1 MYEPVQKQSFLKQE
15 GTPRFTTITDLNK
28 SGIDNIY
35 QGKYVFLI
43 PEVKSNQTFNIF
55 YQLGVMRAY
64 ESLKIENKIEFVEE
78 MKINIDLFEKAF
90 FVGPFK
96 SSMVQDYSLDQDKDN
111 FLFMN
116 YSEIGKFIPTNKM
129 MQINLIE
136 YFFNLS
142 EGYKFDVIASKN
154 EIEEFKSY
162 SNFPYQLSR
171 TNLNFYSILAPENDI
186 PRILK
191 INESNNRFQL
201 LNNKDSKILNHFPRA
216 RKDIKNILVIPQ
228 NEEELY
234 ELASLIR
241 FNFGLEFNILSLS
254 YNLSN
259 TLSKSELQIHNV
271 KSVDVSYSAPFGF
284 DLNKNRSFSLGYDA
298 MLLSFAI
305 KNKIYGEIRG
315 LNGIYFLDEDDLFA
329 RSYIN

>member
-43 PEVKSNQTFNIF
+43 PEVRSNQTFNIF

-116 YSEIGKFIPTNKM
+116 YSEVGKFIPTNKM

-154 EIEEFKSY
+154 EISMYGYLIK
-162 SNFPYQLSR
+162 
-171 TNLNFYSILAPENDI
+171 DI
-186 PRILK
+186 
-191 INESNNRFQL
+191 
-201 LNNKDSKILNHFPRA
+201 NNKIQFIS
-216 RKDIKNILVIPQ
+216 
-228 NEEELY
+228 
-234 ELASLIR
+234 
-241 FNFGLEFNILSLS
+241 
-254 YNLSN
+254 
-259 TLSKSELQIHNV
+259 
-271 KSVDVSYSAPFGF
+271 
-284 DLNKNRSFSLGYDA
+284 
-298 MLLSFAI
+298 
-305 KNKIYGEIRG
+305 
-315 LNGIYFLDEDDLFA
+315 
-329 RSYIN
+329 

>member
-1 MYEPVQKQSFLKQE
+1 M
-15 GTPRFTTITDLNK
+15 NK
-28 SGIDNIY
+28 
-35 QGKYVFLI
+35 
-43 PEVKSNQTFNIF
+43 
-55 YQLGVMRAY
+55 
-64 ESLKIENKIEFVEE
+64 
-78 MKINIDLFEKAF
+78 
-90 FVGPFK
+90 
-96 SSMVQDYSLDQDKDN
+96 KD
-111 FLFMN
+111 
-116 YSEIGKFIPTNKM
+116 T
-129 MQINLIE
+129 
-136 YFFNLS
+136 
-142 EGYKFDVIASKN
+142 
-154 EIEEFKSY
+154 
-162 SNFPYQLSR
+162 
-171 TNLNFYSILAPENDI
+171 
-186 PRILK
+186 
-191 INESNNRFQL
+191 
-201 LNNKDSKILNHFPRA
+201 KILNHFPRA

-228 NEEELY
+228 NEAELY

-271 KSVDVSYSAPFGF
+271 KSVDVSYSGPFGF